1 MLLGYHS
8 DEVPALCSV
17 ECKDTVNVFNLKFND
32 ASFRGVE
39 QVSLLCHTEGFAL
52 PHVDTRHARTL
63 AAGVEGRM
71 GKKLP
76 PVEVVDFYENL
87 NKTTTHWLNDRNIRP
102 LPEDYDFSFET
113 WLSKTHYPEWR
124 KEQLRKI
131 NEEILHMYER
141 NDYGELKNFKVKL
154 FCKDEVYLDFKHARG
169 IYAREDVAK
178 VVFGPYFKAIEEVIY
193 KQKEFIKHVP
203 VQKRAEH
210 ITELLYT
217 EGGKYV
223 QTDYSSFEALFNR
236 KLMENCEFVLYDRM
250 LQHIPEGNFMLDIMR
265 EVLQGRNIIENNHF
279 QAFVEA
285 SRMSGEMNTSLG
297 NGFSNLMLMFN
308 LCERLGLECRGVV
321 EGDDGLFVFIGQTP
335 TTEEFTAMGCSIKLE
350 VFTEL
355 SKASFCGLLFDPDA
369 LQIVTNP
376 FEILAQFGWTTKDY
390 AKANNNKLKMLL
402 RSKSLS
408 YLYQYPG
415 CPIVSEL
422 AEYGLRVTRSFDVRK
437 YARNG
442 KMSMWEREQLLEAL
456 DNKHLCVKQAIAMGT
471 RLLFEELYGISV
483 SEQLMIEKYL
493 QTKQDLSPLKFPSL
507 IDAVPISWVRY
518 YENYSVELLKDESPV
533 NVPFDL
539 HYVKDVVS
547 KAELSCT
554 TPRRP
559 RKKRPTSNG

>member
-8 DEVPALCSV
+8 NEIPALCSV
-17 ECKDTVNVFNLKFND
+17 ECKDSVSVFNLKYND
-32 ASFRGVE
+32 SSFRGVE

-76 PVEVVDFYENL
+76 PVKVVDFYSNL
-87 NKTTTHWLNDRNIRP
+87 KQTTKTWIDRRKIEP
-102 LPEDYDFSFET
+102 LPKDYDFSFDT

-131 NEEILHMYER
+131 NAEIQYMFER
-141 NDYGELKNFKVKL
+141 NDRDELKHFRVKL

-193 KQKEFIKHVP
+193 GEKEFIKHVP
-203 VQKRAEH
+203 VQKRAEY
-210 ITELLYT
+210 ITEMLYT

-223 QTDYSSFEALFNR
+223 QTDYSSFEALFNPT
-236 KLMENCEFVLYDRM
+236 LMENCEFVLYDHM
-250 LQHIPEGNFMLDIMR
+250 LKHIPEGNFMLDILR
-265 EVLQGRNIIENNHF
+265 EVLQGTNVIENKHF
-279 QAFVEA
+279 HALVVA

-321 EGDDGLFVFIGQTP
+321 EGDDGLFVFTGQTP
-335 TTEEFTAMGCSIKLE
+335 TTEQFTEMGCSIKLE

-355 SKASFCGLLFDPDA
+355 SKASFCGLLFDPEA

-376 FEILAQFGWTTKDY
+376 YEILAQFGWTTKDY
-390 AKANNNKLKMLL
+390 AKASLNKLKMLL

-422 AEYGLRVTRSFDVRK
+422 AEFGLRVTRSFDIRK
-437 YARNG
+437 YAQNG
-442 KMSMWEREQLLEAL
+442 KMCMWEREQLLQAL
-456 DNKHLCVKQAIAMGT
+456 DNKHLCVKQEIHIGT

-493 QTKQDLSPLKFPSL
+493 RNKNDLSPLQ
-507 IDAVPISWVRY
+507 
-518 YENYSVELLKDESPV
+518 
-533 NVPFDL
+533 
-539 HYVKDVVS
+539 
-547 KAELSCT
+547 
-554 TPRRP
+554 
-559 RKKRPTSNG
+559 